1 MSSIWEV
8 QFLVRIMLERA
19 NVARLSS
26 KISRG
31 LILIPSILYKFNN
44 FRFPFREY
52 DISLLLLQCFLVMH
66 GPDVVFPP
74 HSFLIAIVELLLC
87 LKSFLRETSQFLD
100 SGAERRRISTLN
112 GYLSID
118 GDLFAILE
126 EEECRHGGDSVGA
139 GDVLRMV
146 YVHLGKGQD
155 VGYTMLCGK
164 GLKDGRNLFA
174 WRAPVGKEVNCD
186 IC

>member
-8 QFLVRIMLERA
+8 QFLVRILLERA

-44 FRFPFREY
+44 FRSPFREY
-52 DISLLLLQCFLVMH
+52 DMSLLLLQCFLAM
-66 GPDVVFPP
+66 GRMLFPP
-74 HSFLIAIVELLLC
+74 HSFLNAIVELLLC

-100 SGAERRRISTLN
+100 SGAERRRISALD
-112 GYLSID
+112 GDLSID
-118 GDLFAILE
+118 SDLFAVLE

-139 GDVLRMV
+139 RDVLRMV
-146 YVHLGKGQD
+146 YVHLGK
-155 VGYTMLCGK
+155 C
-164 GLKDGRNLFA
+164 
-174 WRAPVGKEVNCD
+174 
-186 IC
+186 